1 MKRNHEWL
9 CNECM
14 DGFMGA
20 QMESGKINT
29 YIAWCNSLCTTAFL
43 HPEGCSARFSL
54 SLSLSLSLSPSL
66 SLSDALSDNAVFSCF
81 CSGQPHQHACTWGSR
96 EEGGGNDEFKK
107 LWCLPQG
114 EHNVCNSFQTCV
126 IILTCCSSVCS
137 NLTQAHI
144 AFALHSF
151 DKNADITWTVMD
163 YLAQHLQVCTGKTFI
178 L

>member
-1 MKRNHEWL
+1 MNAW
-9 CNECM
+9 M
-14 DGFMGA
+14 DSWVHRWRVEKSILTSHGVTPCALLLFFILRDA
-20 QMESGKINT
+20 
-29 YIAWCNSLCTTAFL
+29 
-43 HPEGCSARFSL
+43 PPDSL
-54 SLSLSLSLSPSL
+54 SLSL

-114 EHNVCNSFQTCV
+114 EHHVCNSCQTCV

-163 YLAQHLQVCTGKTFI
+163 YLAQQLQV
-178 L
+178 